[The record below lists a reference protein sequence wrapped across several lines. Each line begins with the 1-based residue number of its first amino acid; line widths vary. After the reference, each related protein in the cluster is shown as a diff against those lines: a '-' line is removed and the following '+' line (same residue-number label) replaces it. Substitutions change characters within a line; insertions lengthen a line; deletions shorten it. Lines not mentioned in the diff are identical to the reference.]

1 VGILVTA
8 TATQDRKSLFLLLAL
23 LLFLLLVPFL
33 ENSRLGE
40 FVLVVSTYGT
50 LVAAAVQLSERE
62 ALIRP
67 SILLAG
73 LSMLANLGSH
83 FVPIRPLI
91 IANFILLTAFFG
103 FVAVGLFAYLGK
115 PGSITTGRIYASA
128 SLYLILGMFW
138 YGLYNLIDTVAPGS
152 FAHMRAAAAGGI
164 PRGSLLYFS
173 FITLTTTG
181 YGDVLPVSPVAQ
193 MAAALEAVTGVLY
206 IAITVARLVASYQKS
221 AGER

>member
-1 VGILVTA
+1 MTA
-8 TATQDRKSLFLLLAL
+8 SATQDRKALFLLLSL
-23 LLFLLLVPFL
+23 LLFLMLVPFL
-33 ENSRLGE
+33 ENSRIGE
-40 FVLVVSTYGT
+40 FVLIVSMYAN
-50 LVAAAVQLSERE
+50 LVAAAVQLSERK

-73 LSMLANLGSH
+73 LSMLALLGSH
-83 FVPIRPLI
+83 LVPIRPLV
-91 IANFILLTAFFG
+91 IANFIFLTAFFG
-103 FVAVGLFAYLGK
+103 FVAVGLFAYLDK

-152 FAHMRAAAAGGI
+152 FAHMRAAAPGGI

-206 IAITVARLVASYQKS
+206 IAITVARLVASYQKR
-221 AGER
+221 AGQP